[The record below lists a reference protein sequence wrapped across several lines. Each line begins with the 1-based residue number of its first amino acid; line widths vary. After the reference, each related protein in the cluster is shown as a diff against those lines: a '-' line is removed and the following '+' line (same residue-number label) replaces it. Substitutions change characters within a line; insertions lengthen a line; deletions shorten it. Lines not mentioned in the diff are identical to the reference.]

1 MRATYSWGRATI
13 DGATSVVWIV
23 DKDEGGASV
32 TNDVE
37 RVIADL
43 VQLGVD
49 PDAQP
54 IIYRDSMGFWDRLVT
69 RGGRFHT
76 FQSLRGSTTL
86 EGALKRI
93 KELA

>member
-1 MRATYSWGRATI
+1 MRASYGWGRSM
-13 DGATSVVWIV
+13 GVVWIV

-32 TNDVE
+32 TNDAE

-43 VQLGVD
+43 VQQGVD

-54 IIYRDSMGFWDRLVT
+54 IIYRDSMGYWDRLVT
-69 RGGRFHT
+69 RDGRFHG
-76 FQSLRGSTTL
+76 FQSLRGSSTL
-86 EGALKRI
+86 EGAIKRL